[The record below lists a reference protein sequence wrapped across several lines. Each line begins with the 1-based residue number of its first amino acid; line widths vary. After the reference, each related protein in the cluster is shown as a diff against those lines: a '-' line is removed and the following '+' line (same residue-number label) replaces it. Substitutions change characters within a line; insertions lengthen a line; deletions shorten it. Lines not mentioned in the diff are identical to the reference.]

1 MFILHR
7 SSFIIGVMGF
17 ASQIKVLFRLFLL
30 FTVLVAVALISA
42 ITTIRLTIHGHQE
55 TMPNLVGRSGQS
67 AQRLASGLGLD
78 YIVEGK
84 LYSSEHPADQV
95 VSQEP
100 PPGTR
105 IKVGQHVHV
114 LVSLGAPRAP
124 IPDLVGATGRAA
136 EITVVERGLT
146 IGDVVSVH
154 WPAGPARET
163 ADINVVVAQEPPP
176 STEAHSPAINFLIS
190 LGPPPA
196 AYECPDF
203 VGRPVQEA
211 QRTIE
216 AAGFKVGEVTQ
227 IWQGG
232 TATVGT
238 VLTQSPAPGSKIG
251 LGAAFVF
258 QVAAPPENPA
268 PAAIAPTPQSR

>member
-1 MFILHR
+1 MSL
-7 SSFIIGVMGF
+7 
-17 ASQIKVLFRLFLL
+17 ASQIKALFRLFLL

-55 TMPNLVGRSGQS
+55 TMPNLVGRSGES

-84 LYSSEHPADQV
+84 LYSAEHPADQV

-114 LVSLGAPRAP
+114 LVSLGPPRAP
-124 IPDLVGATGRAA
+124 IPDLVGASSRAA

-154 WPAGPARET
+154 WPAGPSGET
-163 ADINVVVAQEPPP
+163 AESNVVVAQEPPP
-176 STEAHSPAINFLIS
+176 STEAHSPAMNFLIS
-190 LGPPPA
+190 LGPPTA
-196 AYECPDF
+196 AYECPNF
-203 VGRPVQEA
+203 VGKPVEEA
-211 QRTIE
+211 RRTIE

-227 IWQGG
+227 IPQGG
-232 TATVGT
+232 AAAVGT

-251 LGAAFVF
+251 QDATFAF
-258 QVAAPPENPA
+258 QVAAPPENLAQPPSA
-268 PAAIAPTPQSR
+268 PPSGTSQLPNGK